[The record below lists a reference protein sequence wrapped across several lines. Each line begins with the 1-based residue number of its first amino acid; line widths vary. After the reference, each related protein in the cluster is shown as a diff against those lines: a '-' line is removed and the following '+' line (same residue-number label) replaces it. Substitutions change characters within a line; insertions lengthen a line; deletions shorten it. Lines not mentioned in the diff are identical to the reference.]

1 MAIRKTAQADDQPA
15 SEQPSTPP
23 QSTEQS
29 IQAII
34 FGRLGDELGASKE
47 TALSSVASAQV
58 NVLTE
63 DGESLVDP
71 KGVKF
76 AHGESDCTLTW
87 TSKFVGSV
95 CKVIVTSE

>member
-1 MAIRKTAQADDQPA
+1 MAKKKKTQADDQPA
-15 SEQPSTPP
+15 SEQSSTPS
-23 QSTEQS
+23 QRTEQS
-29 IQAII
+29 IQAIV
-34 FGRLGDELGASKE
+34 FGRLSDALKASKE
-47 TALSSVASAQV
+47 LALSSVASAQV

-87 TSKFVGSV
+87 TSKFAGSV